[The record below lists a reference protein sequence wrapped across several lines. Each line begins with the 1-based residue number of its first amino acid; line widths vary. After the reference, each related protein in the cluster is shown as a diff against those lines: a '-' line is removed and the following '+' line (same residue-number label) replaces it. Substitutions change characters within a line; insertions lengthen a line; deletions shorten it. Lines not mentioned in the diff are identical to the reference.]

1 MKTNNSFERLGLLSQ
16 EILAEK
22 NTLSLHWIPYYN
34 LLVLAFGLLLLNSK
48 WLCPPGIQLQL
59 PEATTSVALQTPYPL
74 NHVIMV
80 DERGFIFFER
90 KVYDFEH
97 LEDLFLDS
105 IDTEEVLWLI
115 IDKSIA
121 WEKVLKLFEQAH
133 FRGYKNVQLA
143 VATQ

>member
-1 MKTNNSFERLGLLSQ
+1 MKATNSFERLGLLPQ

-22 NTLSLHWIPYYN
+22 SFLPLYWIPYCN
-34 LLVLAFGLLLLNSK
+34 MLVLAFCLVLLSSK

-59 PEATTSVALQTPYPL
+59 PTATTAVALQTPYPL
-74 NHVIMV
+74 RNAIIV
-80 DERGFIFFER
+80 DARGFIFFER

-97 LEDLFLDS
+97 LEDLFLDP
-105 IDTEEVLWLI
+105 IDTEDVLWLI

-133 FRGYKNVQLA
+133 FHGYKSVQLA

>member
-1 MKTNNSFERLGLLSQ
+1 MKANNSFERLGLLSQ

-22 NTLSLHWIPYYN
+22 NTLSLHWIPYCN
-34 LLVLAFGLLLLNSK
+34 VLVLAFGLLLLSSK

-59 PEATTSVALQTPYPL
+59 PTATTSVALQTPHPL
-74 NHVIMV
+74 NHAIIV
-80 DERGFIFFER
+80 DARGFIFFER

-97 LEDLFLDS
+97 LEDLFS
-105 IDTEEVLWLI
+105 NPIETEEVLWLI

-121 WEKVLKLFEQAH
+121 WEKVLKLFEHAH
-133 FRGYKNVQLA
+133 FRGYKSVQLA

>member
-1 MKTNNSFERLGLLSQ
+1 MKTTNSFERLGLLSQ

-22 NTLSLHWIPYYN
+22 TTFPLQWVPYCN
-34 LLVLAFGLLLLNSK
+34 LLVLVFGVLLLSSK

-59 PEATTSVALQTPYPL
+59 PTATTSVALQTPYPL
-74 NHVIMV
+74 NHAIIV
-80 DERGFIFFER
+80 DARGFIFFER

-97 LEDLFLDS
+97 LEDLFSGSL
-105 IDTEEVLWLI
+105 DTEEVLWLI
-115 IDKSIA
+115 IDKHIA

-133 FRGYKNVQLA
+133 FHGYKSVQLA